1 MLRKIRLMAAT
12 LCFVLITLLF
22 LDFTGTL
29 HGWFGWLAKI
39 QFLPAVL
46 ALNVGVVLLLI
57 LLTLV
62 FGRIYCSVIC
72 PLGVFQDVIARFGRI
87 GKKLPYSYSPAL
99 SWLRYG
105 VLAVFVAALVAG
117 VGSFVALLAPYSAYG
132 RIANSLL
139 QPLWMWGNNLLAYL
153 AERMDSYA
161 FYEVDVW
168 MKSLSTLLVAVAT
181 VVVLFVLA
189 WRNGRTYCNTIC
201 PVGTVLGFI
210 SRFSLYR
217 ITIDT
222 EKCNSCGLCTRQC
235 KAACIDGKQHKVDG
249 SRCVVCMNCLDVC
262 RKNALSYAPVW
273 KAKKQETAA
282 TMKDVALKAKV
293 STATVSRALMN
304 PDKVSQATRNRV
316 EKAAREVGY
325 LPQPMG
331 RNVKRN
337 ESRTILVIV
346 PDICDPFFSEI
357 IRGIEVTAANHGYLV
372 LIGDCAHQNQQEK
385 TFIDLIITK
394 QIDGMLLLG
403 SRLPFD
409 ASIEEQR
416 NLPPMVMANE
426 FAPELELPTVH
437 IDNLTAAFDAVNY
450 LYEQG
455 HKRIGCIA
463 GPEEMPL
470 CHYRLQ
476 GYVQALRRC
485 GIMVDPQYIARGD
498 FTFEAGSK
506 AMQQLLDLPQ
516 PPTAVF
522 CHSDVMALGAL
533 SQAKRQGL
541 KVPEDLSIIGFDN
554 IDLTQFC
561 DPPLTTIAQPRYEIG
576 REAMLLLLDQ
586 MQGQHVGSGS
596 RLMDCELIIRGSTR
610 ALP

>member
-1 MLRKIRLMAAT
+1 M
-12 LCFVLITLLF
+12 
-22 LDFTGTL
+22 
-29 HGWFGWLAKI
+29 
-39 QFLPAVL
+39 
-46 ALNVGVVLLLI
+46 
-57 LLTLV
+57 
-62 FGRIYCSVIC
+62 
-72 PLGVFQDVIARFGRI
+72 
-87 GKKLPYSYSPAL
+87 
-99 SWLRYG
+99 
-105 VLAVFVAALVAG
+105 
-117 VGSFVALLAPYSAYG
+117 
-132 RIANSLL
+132 
-139 QPLWMWGNNLLAYL
+139 
-153 AERMDSYA
+153 
-161 FYEVDVW
+161 
-168 MKSLSTLLVAVAT
+168 
-181 VVVLFVLA
+181 
-189 WRNGRTYCNTIC
+189 
-201 PVGTVLGFI
+201 
-210 SRFSLYR
+210 
-217 ITIDT
+217 
-222 EKCNSCGLCTRQC
+222 
-235 KAACIDGKQHKVDG
+235 
-249 SRCVVCMNCLDVC
+249 
-262 RKNALSYAPVW
+262 

-437 IDNLTAAFDAVNY
+437 IDNLTAAFDVVNY